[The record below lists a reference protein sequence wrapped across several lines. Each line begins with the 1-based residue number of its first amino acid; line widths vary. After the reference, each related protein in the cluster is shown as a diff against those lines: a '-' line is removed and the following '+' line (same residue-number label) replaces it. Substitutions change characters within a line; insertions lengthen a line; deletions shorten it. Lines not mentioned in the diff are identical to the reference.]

1 MLAAGALVWRMKK
14 GRLQVLLVH
23 RPSYQDWSW
32 PKGKRD
38 KGEALP
44 VAAVREVEEE
54 TGYCIALG
62 APLSTVRYR
71 LTNGKW
77 KECHYWAAQLTT
89 DAEPWAAARD
99 GVKPA
104 PKKEIDANK
113 WVDAN
118 KAIKKLTY
126 PHDRAP
132 LFDLLEL
139 ADQGRLNTRALV
151 VVRHAKAKRRTRYQ
165 GSEASRP
172 LTARIGTNQSERLTQ
187 LLAAFGV
194 NELISSPWRRCRE
207 TVAPYARAAGIDITE
222 VKALTE
228 AAHRAK
234 SSPVAQLVSEQVKRG
249 GQPTALCTHR
259 PVLETVMKTLKTFT
273 APRLRKGLPKA
284 DPWLEVGEMLVVH
297 LATHHKHGYAP
308 VALERYQA

>member
-1 MLAAGALVWRMKK
+1 MLAAGALVWRVKK

-62 APLSTVRYR
+62 SPLATVRYR

-77 KECHYWAAQLTT
+77 KECHYWAAKLSD
-89 DAEPWAAARD
+89 DAPPWAAARA

-104 PKKEIDANK
+104 PKKEIDDNK
-113 WVDAN
+113 WVDAQ

-132 LFDLLEL
+132 LFELLDLYD
-139 ADQGRLNTRALV
+139 AGRLDSRALV
-151 VVRHAKAKRRTRYQ
+151 VVRHAKAKRRARHGGNEST
-165 GSEASRP
+165 RP
-172 LTARIGTNQSERLTQ
+172 LTGRIGAGQSEHLRP

-194 NELISSPWRRCRE
+194 SELVSSPWKRCLD
-207 TVAPYARAAGIDITE
+207 TLGPYARAAGIEIRQ

-228 AAHRAK
+228 AQHAAK
-234 SSPVAQLVSEQVKRG
+234 PAPVSQLVSEQVR
-249 GQPTALCTHR
+249 TAKHSTAVCTHR
-259 PVLETVMKTLKTFT
+259 PVLETVMKTLKTLT
-273 APRLRKGLPKA
+273 SPRLRKALPKA
-284 DPWLEVGEMLVVH
+284 DPWLAVGEILVVH
-297 LATHHKHGYAP
+297 LAPHHKHAQAP
-308 VALERYQA
+308 IALERYQA